1 MVVITMLSIMRG
13 DLWIDNRFAI
23 ESAEQVQ
30 RAVFGYQPLSM

>member
-13 DLWIDNRFAI
+13 DLWIDNWFSI
-23 ESAEQVQ
+23 ESVGRVQ